1 VTSRLALLALAAV
14 LLLSGCTAT
23 PAPVDGRRRPAP
35 SPSGSPAAGD
45 GPDPYAGYVSQV
57 YHGTDHW
64 VCSPLLEGD
73 ACRPVTGVAV
83 AADGG
88 QSTADLTVTTD
99 PAFDCFYV
107 YPTTSRQS
115 SLNADLSV
123 DGEVR
128 GVVHAQA
135 APFSSV
141 CRVFAPVYRQLTVH
155 AIDVGVANINNGTY
169 NDQAA
174 ADVAYRDVLDAWR
187 AYLAEANK
195 GRGFVLIGDS
205 QGTFMLKRLLHDEI
219 EPRARTRRQFVSAIL
234 LGGSVLA
241 GTSGTGGD
249 TASPPCARAGQV
261 GCVIAYEPFPA
272 GSPPGSDALFAQAPR
287 AGQHLLCVNP
297 AALAGRAT
305 VDAITSPTNAGV
317 RSHAQFAVL
326 PDALPVECR
335 SAGSYDYLAVGRA
348 ASGDQRPLNQWL
360 DHNLNPGWGYHG
372 IEMGLAQGSLL
383 RILTAQAAA
392 YH

>member
-1 VTSRLALLALAAV
+1 VTSRLALLAVAV
-14 LLLSGCTAT
+14 ALLLSGCSVT
-23 PAPVDGRRRPAP
+23 PVPVPGRARPASSASA
-35 SPSGSPAAGD
+35 SPQPGD
-45 GPDPYAGYVSQV
+45 GPDPYASYVSQV

-64 VCSPLLEGD
+64 VCSPLQDSD
-73 ACRPVTGVAV
+73 ACRPVSGLVV
-83 AADGG
+83 GPDGG
-88 QSTADLTVTTD
+88 QRTADLAVTTN

-115 SLNADLSV
+115 SINADLSV
-123 DGEVR
+123 DNDVR

-174 ADVAYRDVLDAWR
+174 ADVAYGGVLDAWR
-187 AYLAEANK
+187 TYMAEANK

-219 EPRARTRRQFVSAIL
+219 EPRAHTRRQVVSAIL

-241 GTSGTGGD
+241 GTGGD
-249 TASPPCARAGQV
+249 TASPPCTKAGQV

-287 AGQHLLCVNP
+287 AGQHLLCVDP
-297 AALAGRAT
+297 AALTGGT
-305 VDAITSPTNAGV
+305 GKVDTITSPGNAGV
-317 RSHAQFAVL
+317 RTHAQFAVL
-326 PDALPVECR
+326 PDALPVQCR
-335 SAGSYDYLAVGRA
+335 RAGSYDYLAVGPA
-348 ASGDQRPLNQWL
+348 GSGDGRPLNQWL
-360 DHNLNPGWGYHG
+360 QRNLNPGWGYHG
-372 IEMGLAQGSLL
+372 IDMGLAQGSLL
-383 RILTAQAAA
+383 RILAAQAAA
-392 YH
+392 YR